1 MELTLHRQHADR
13 GTHVDLHAWHDCDV
27 RVRPGKPRVLPHG
40 QWHSA
45 EPTCKRV
52 GEIVKYE
59 GLINEKKGYRCHL
72 GATGLP
78 FFFERESVG
87 FSGSGLTEVRLCPK
101 NIRFPTKTLGLLA
114 TDPS

>member
-1 MELTLHRQHADR
+1 MDLKLHPQHADC
-13 GTHVDLHAWHDCDV
+13 GTHVDLHARHDRDV

-59 GLINEKKGYRCHL
+59 RLINEKKGYRCHL

-78 FFFERESVG
+78 NLFLSEKVLVSVAAG
-87 FSGSGLTEVRLCPK
+87 
-101 NIRFPTKTLGLLA
+101 
-114 TDPS
+114 

>member
-1 MELTLHRQHADR
+1 M
-13 GTHVDLHAWHDCDV
+13 DLHAWHDCDV

-59 GLINEKKGYRCHL
+59 GLINEKRDT
-72 GATGLP
+72 GATWVLLDSH
-78 FFFERESVG
+78 FFLSEKVLVSVAAG
-87 FSGSGLTEVRLCPK
+87 
-101 NIRFPTKTLGLLA
+101 
-114 TDPS
+114 